1 MSSVGDALGALYAAL
16 EGVDGLRV
24 VRGVGLQVD
33 PPAVVVPPP
42 NLTWSAMGD
51 EPTDASFSVAL
62 LVAFNDRITEEL
74 LRWQPL
80 VVAALQTV
88 DNTVVTTAVLGSW
101 PAGGGTDL
109 PAYLITAEVG
119 LL

>member
-1 MSSVGDALGALYAAL
+1 VSAAADALDALFVAL

-24 VRGVGLQVD
+24 VRGIGLQVD
-33 PPAVVVPPP
+33 PPAVVIPPP

-51 EPTDASFSVAL
+51 DPTDATFSVGL
-62 LVAFNDRITEEL
+62 LVVNNDRITEQL
-74 LRWQPL
+74 LYWQPL

-88 DNTVVTTAVLGSW
+88 DNAVVTTAALGSW

-109 PAYLITAEVG
+109 PAYLITTEVG